1 MKDESITDLMAG
13 IKVLADE
20 IVPPNKT
27 REALQSAI
35 TAIASYPER
44 DAIHAAAHKRW
55 GDAMRKFLRGDMAES
70 YKISQ
75 SILKDLGETNAF
87 FY

>member
-1 MKDESITDLMAG
+1 MKDESIMDLMAG

-27 REALQSAI
+27 RQSLRAAISAI
-35 TAIASYPER
+35 AAYPYR
-44 DAIHAAAHKRW
+44 DSIRAAAHKRW
-55 GDAMRKFLRGDMAES
+55 AHAVRQFLLGNMAEA

-75 SILKDLGETNAF
+75 SIIYDLGERK
-87 FY
+87 